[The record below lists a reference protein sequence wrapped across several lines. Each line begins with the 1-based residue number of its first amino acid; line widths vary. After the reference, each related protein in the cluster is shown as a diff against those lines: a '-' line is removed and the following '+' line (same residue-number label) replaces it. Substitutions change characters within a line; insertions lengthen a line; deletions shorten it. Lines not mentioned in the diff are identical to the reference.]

1 MDPQLK
7 KPTDPREMLNM
18 WLTPFLV
25 VFVSTGGLI
34 NKEAAHS
41 QQSLNMALDKRLAGV
56 VRGTKLKK
64 KILQLIEQ
72 K

>member
-1 MDPQLK
+1 M
-7 KPTDPREMLNM
+7 
-18 WLTPFLV
+18 

-41 QQSLNMALDKRLAGV
+41 QQSLNMALDKSLAGV

-64 KILQLIEQ
+64 KSYNLLN
-72 K
+72 KSRLS